1 MPDLDQ
7 MNVDTIRFLA
17 VDSVEEANSGHPDLP
32 LGAAPM
38 AYTVW
43 DRFLRHDPADP
54 SWFNRDRF
62 IVSHGHSL
70 PSFIGGS
77 ADLSPSTMTD
87 LVAYGDFGFT
97 VDAVVDRA
105 VALIGRS

>member
-1 MPDLDQ
+1 MSDLDQ

-17 VDSVEEANSGHPDLP
+17 VNAVEEANSGHPGLP

-43 DRFLRHDPADP
+43 DRFLCHDATDP
-54 SWFNRDRF
+54 SWFNQDRF
-62 IVSHGHSL
+62 IVSPGHSL

-87 LVAYGDFGFT
+87 LVVYADFGFT
-97 VDAVVDRA
+97 VDAGVDRA